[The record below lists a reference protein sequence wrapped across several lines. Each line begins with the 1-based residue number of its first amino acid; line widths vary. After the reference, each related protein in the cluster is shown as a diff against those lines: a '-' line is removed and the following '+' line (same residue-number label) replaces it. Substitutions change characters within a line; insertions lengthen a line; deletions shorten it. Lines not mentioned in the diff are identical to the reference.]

1 MISGIYGHN
10 GIVITGGGQNPPN
23 YVNNDINSAG
33 PGIPGELRVI
43 GNTIH
48 MWNSGFWTP
57 LHNSMATVELT
68 PEIQSVLSWA
78 RIAMKREEE
87 LAKLVQE
94 YPAVKSAKENL
105 DIVVALTKDYSKD

>member
-1 MISGIYGHN
+1 MISGIYGQN

-33 PGIPGELRVI
+33 PGVPGELRVI
-43 GNTIH
+43 GNNIH
-48 MWNSGFWTP
+48 MWNSGCWTP

-87 LAKLVQE
+87 LDKLVQE

-105 DIVVALTKDYSKD
+105 DIMVALTKDYSKD